1 MGNSRKYSYHTTDRF
16 HTLTCPFL
24 KNFKNG
30 LSPPQCPCNYI
41 IINPPS
47 LWIFFFVK
55 PFGIPSRVH
64 KYAHFG
70 AFTSCT
76 GQRWSKTKEQTPW
89 NNFSLNRKQRGPVQR
104 TPPCPRNSE
113 KPSMAW
119 YGYFQESPNK
129 KKNRSRDNQ
138 TTNQET
144 LLKMNLCQW
153 PLLHKEHFCYPK
165 GDTFTCF
172 DLSTHPR
179 VTVLGWGGRGT
190 KHSELL
196 QGHPTIGRSK
206 YCLDFSVAW
215 GRQRSFQS
223 CMLFEAYLINSI
235 KIFHVYLPRLG
246 YNYFMEKANLK
257 FAD

>member
-1 MGNSRKYSYHTTDRF
+1 MERTILTEFAIYQLKQGNSRKYSYHTKDSF
-16 HTLTCPFL
+16 HTLTYPCL

-30 LSPPQCPCNYI
+30 LPPPPQCPCNYI
-41 IINPPS
+41 IINPPPV
-47 LWIFFFVK
+47 WIFFFVK

-129 KKNRSRDNQ
+129 KKNRSRVYQ
-138 TTNQET
+138 TTNQQT
-144 LLKMNLCQW
+144 LLRGDLKMNLCQW
-153 PLLHKEHFCYPK
+153 PLLLKGHFCYSK
-165 GDTFTCF
+165 EETFTCF
-172 DLSTHPR
+172 NLSTHQR

-196 QGHPTIGRSK
+196 QGHSTVGTRIFCSMRVTKFIPGHVCFLR
-206 YCLDFSVAW
+206 
-215 GRQRSFQS
+215 
-223 CMLFEAYLINSI
+223 LILEI
-235 KIFHVYLPRLG
+235 P
-246 YNYFMEKANLK
+246 
-257 FAD
+257 